1 MNKLNEK
8 PGITAQDVL
17 ERINYNGIADLI
29 PQKEYDFVDFFCGA
43 GGMSYGFHRMAELT
57 GRFRWAGAIDI
68 DKHAIDTYEHNYGHR
83 PANINLGDA
92 DIEVIKGKNKYIVSG
107 NTYEVI
113 NNKVVVKINKN
124 DKASVTNFFMFVIPP
139 I

>member
-17 ERINYNGIADLI
+17 ERINYKGIADLI

-92 DIEVIKGKNKYIVSG
+92 DIEAIKGAL
-107 NTYEVI
+107 
-113 NNKVVVKINKN
+113 
-124 DKASVTNFFMFVIPP
+124 D
-139 I
+139 